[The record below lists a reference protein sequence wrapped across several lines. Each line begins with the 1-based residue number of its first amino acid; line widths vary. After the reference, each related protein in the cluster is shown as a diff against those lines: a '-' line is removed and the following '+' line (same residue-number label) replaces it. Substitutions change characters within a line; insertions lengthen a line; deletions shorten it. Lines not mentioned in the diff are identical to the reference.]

1 MRIISIILVLF
12 LASCSNNTTLDSS
25 ATDVT
30 ISLGTQTATGAI
42 GAVGDVPL
50 RVQSIKVTAI
60 NASGQVIAGPVIVN
74 RPSLTATLRIPNGN
88 NIRIRVV
95 AFDAL
100 NAQGTKIYETLSA
113 PINLTGTPVTVP
125 VKMSL
130 SVDILANTTQT
141 FRGGTVNLAGT
152 ASGIAPTTPASSLV
166 WTTTGGSFV
175 IPLDTYGA
183 VRTWVAPN
191 TLGIQTI
198 ATRIDPI
205 FNLDQDPNVKA
216 SIQISVINR
225 DPYVA
230 NFNATPIDIY
240 AGSVAQL
247 PLIVVG
253 DLDGDTLSAL
263 AQGAPTWASLVST
276 GTNPLSVGLN
286 LAPPSGTNGQ
296 FSFQVGITD
305 GFGGNISKSITISV
319 NATLPAPVIGVFSA
333 LTFTSSVDIYG
344 YALVGSTVDLYAGT
358 IFIAQVLPASSSQ
371 RTSTRNMGDFFY
383 NAVNIP
389 NGTHTITAYTRLGN
403 NVSAASNAVSV
414 TVDKLLGSAFTS
426 APLPAQAGA
435 GAPGAPTSIA
445 ASDLNK
451 DSYTDIILADNN
463 GVVYI
468 YTGNGT
474 VTTVQGAA
482 PAAGSSIFTGAAGMN
497 QFAIGDINS
506 DTYTDVVLPSSINNT
521 VVILA
526 GTSTGNFTQ
535 PLPLNIDAYAAPKAV
550 AIVDINTDG
559 YADIITANSGSILGP
574 NTGDTV
580 SALNGSP
587 QGAFT
592 LGTPLTIT
600 GQTGGLSSIATTDFN
615 LDGYADVA
623 IAGSSVAVVT
633 NNPITPTITNYPAP
647 TAPVHI
653 TTGILGGNDFL
664 DDIVTCNSNG
674 SITILLSGLG
684 GFPTSITFFF
694 SFGSIPTSVAIGD
707 MNGDGWND
715 IVVAVSGTNTI
726 AILINDG
733 FDNFTFPILYPIT
746 GKDPISITLADIDGD
761 LRLDVIVANK
771 TSKDM
776 NLLLNT
782 SIPLGL
788 F

>member
-1 MRIISIILVLF
+1 MRIFMVFLALF
-12 LASCSNNTTLDSS
+12 VASCSDTASLDSS

-30 ISLGTQTATGAI
+30 VSIGSQPAAGAI
-42 GAVGDVPL
+42 GAVGDIPL

-60 NASGQVIAGPVIVN
+60 NASGQVIAGPVIAN

-113 PINLTGTPVTVP
+113 PINLTGAPVTVP

-130 SVDILANTTQT
+130 SVDILTNTTQT

-152 ASGIAPTTPASSLV
+152 VSGTPPVPSSPLV
-166 WTTTGGSFV
+166 WATTGGSFV
-175 IPLDTYGA
+175 TPLDAYGA

-191 TLGIQTI
+191 TLGAQTI
-198 ATRIDPI
+198 ATRIDPAI
-205 FNLDQDPNVKA
+205 NPDQDPNVKA

-240 AGSVAQL
+240 AGSSAQL

-263 AQGAPTWASLVST
+263 TQGAPTWVSLVST
-276 GTNPLSVGLN
+276 GTNPLSIDLS
-286 LAPPSGTNGQ
+286 LTPPLGTNGQ

-305 GFGGNISKSITISV
+305 GFGGNISKSITLSV
-319 NATLPAPVIGVFSA
+319 NATLPAPVVGVFGAS
-333 LTFTSSVDIYG
+333 TFTSVDIYG
-344 YALVGSTVDLYAGT
+344 YALVGSTVDLYANGNT
-358 IFIAQVLPASSSQ
+358 FIAQVLPGTFSEF
-371 RTSTRNMGDFFY
+371 TFIPNMGDFFY
-383 NAVNIP
+383 NALNVP
-389 NGTHTITAYTRLGN
+389 NGTHTITAYARLGN
-403 NVSAASNAVSV
+403 NVSTVSNTVSV
-414 TVDKLLGSAFTS
+414 TVNKLLGTAFTS
-426 APLPAQAGA
+426 TPLPAQAGA
-435 GAPGAPTSIA
+435 PASIA
-445 ASDLNK
+445 TTDLNQDFIK
-451 DSYTDIILADNN
+451 DIILADAN
-463 GVVYI
+463 GAVYI
-468 YTGNGT
+468 YAGTGTIGT
-474 VTTVQGAA
+474 IQGAT
-482 PAAGSSIFTGAAGMN
+482 PVVGFPIFTGAAGMN
-497 QFAIGDINS
+497 QFAIGDVNG
-506 DTYTDVVLPSSINNT
+506 DTYTDVVLPSSTNNT
-521 VVILA
+521 VTILPGTAA
-526 GTSTGNFTQ
+526 GSFAQ
-535 PLPLNIDAYAAPKAV
+535 PLPPLNIDAYAAPKAV
-550 AIVDINTDG
+550 AIADINTDG

-574 NTGDTV
+574 NTGNTV
-580 SALNGSP
+580 SALNGSA

-600 GQTGGLSSIATTDFN
+600 GQTGGLSSIATSDFN
-615 LDGYADVA
+615 VDGYADVA
-623 IAGSSVAVVT
+623 IAGSSIAVVT
-633 NNPITPTITNYPAP
+633 NNPITPIITNYPTSA
-647 TAPVHI
+647 APVHI
-653 TTGILGGNDFL
+653 TIGILGGNDSL

-674 SITILLSGLG
+674 TITILLSGTG
-684 GFPTSITFFF
+684 GFPTSIT
-694 SFGSIPTSVAIGD
+694 STLPFGSIPTSAAIGD
-707 MNGDGWND
+707 INGDFIDD

-733 FDNFTFPILYPIT
+733 LGNFSPPILYPIT
-746 GKDPISITLADIDGD
+746 GIDPVSIALADIDGD
-761 LRLDVIVANK
+761 SKLDVIVANK